1 MNWLIVFILLLPLF
15 LAGLKNMSSGW
26 ISPVAPT
33 TELIA
38 MMPITWNG
46 SRQPS
51 GVIGLIVFVINL
63 IKPRNLNR
71 SRHIWSYW
79 NLTPSDNRESFN
91 PFKKGSKDGTP
102 EKIRTSDTRFRKPLL
117 YPTQLREHIELLI
130 WVLPLCN
137 RGETLLS
144 LWPLVKNWAFSS
156 ITLVIFNDKLMTSF
170 PASHRAT
177 PMIKNTSSEFEK

>member
-1 MNWLIVFILLLPLF
+1 MNWRIVFILLLPLF

-117 YPTQLREHIELLI
+117 YPTELREHIELLI

-137 RGETLLS
+137 RDEKLHCS
-144 LWPLVKNWAFSS
+144 LDLVNNWTNYSL
-156 ITLVIFNDKLMTSF
+156 IL
-170 PASHRAT
+170 
-177 PMIKNTSSEFEK
+177 IKIICVVNKKPRFEVARFD